1 MKVIGITGGIASGK
15 SYISNLL
22 ISIGYIVID
31 CDKIVHDLLLNK
43 DVIENIK
50 QTFGLSVIA
59 NENVDRKKLGKIIF
73 NNKNEELK
81 LNSIIHPLVI
91 DEVNNR
97 IRKTNED
104 IVFVDVPLLY
114 EANMEYIMDKV
125 IVVYVDKP
133 TQLLRLMSRDSIDSE
148 FANKKISIQM
158 SLEEKV
164 KKADYIIDNSKD
176 FLDSQKQLYEILR
189 RIRDEI

>member
-22 ISIGYIVID
+22 ISMGYIVID